1 MSLAALA
8 AAVAALPHPGDL
20 KTFGDWI
27 VGCDNGRACE
37 ARALIPDG
45 SDGNWSVLALRR
57 SPAANAPALVDVT
70 PDEPDKAVVI
80 VAAGAKAR
88 LHFEAGGAMTAP
100 ADFAPKLAQA
110 ARTVDALQVLDA
122 HGKTSSQVSLK
133 GAAAALLWIDDRQ
146 GRVGTVTAL
155 IKPGPK
161 PASVV
166 PAAPTLPTIAISVSP
181 SAKPPAKLTAKAL
194 KDARGDSACQPDSGQ
209 EEQPPQYD
217 RLDAAHTLA
226 VVPNICASG
235 AYNIDNDILV
245 IADGHAG
252 APALADF
259 EKVFGDDHEGAGDV
273 FMNAGWDAKTRR
285 LNVGFKGRGIG
296 DCGTWRDYAWDGRR
310 FRFVAEQ
317 DMGECRGAGD
327 PIPTWRANVVVR

>member
-45 SDGNWSVLALRR
+45 SDQSWTVLELRR
-57 SPAANAPALVDVT
+57 GAGADAPTLVDVMA
-70 PDEPDKAVVI
+70 DDSDKAVAI
-80 VAAGAKAR
+80 SAAGAKAS
-88 LHFEAGGAMTAP
+88 LHFEPGGAMTAP
-100 ADFAPKLAQA
+100 ADFAPRLAQA
-110 ARTVDALQVLDA
+110 ARTADALQVLDV
-122 HGKTSSQVSLK
+122 HGKVSSQVSLK

-146 GRVGTVTAL
+146 GRIGTVTAL

-161 PASVV
+161 PASAV
-166 PAAPTLPTIAISVSP
+166 PAPPALPTIVISARP
-181 SAKPPAKLTAKAL
+181 SVKPPVQLTAKAL
-194 KDARGDSACQPDSGQ
+194 KDARGDAACTADSGQ
-209 EEQPPQYD
+209 AEQAPQYD
-217 RLDAAHTLA
+217 RLDATHTLA

-245 IADGHAG
+245 ITDGQAG
-252 APALADF
+252 SPVEADF
-259 EKVFGDDHEGAGDV
+259 EKVFGDDQEGASDV
-273 FMNAGWDAKTRR
+273 FMNAGWDARTRR
-285 LNVGFKGRGIG
+285 LSVGFKGRGLG

-327 PIPTWRANVVVR
+327 PITTWSAKVVER